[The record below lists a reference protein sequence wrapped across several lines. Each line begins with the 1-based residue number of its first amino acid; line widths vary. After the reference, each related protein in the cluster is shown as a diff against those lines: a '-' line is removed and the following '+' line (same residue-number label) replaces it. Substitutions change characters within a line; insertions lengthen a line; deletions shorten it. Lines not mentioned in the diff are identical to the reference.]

1 MAGTLPVGATGC
13 ASYVSKK
20 LCGPRYEMA
29 EPPNPPFHPTP
40 LRGRKIGAILKFG
53 FKQITL
59 PI

>member
-1 MAGTLPVGATGC
+1 
-13 ASYVSKK
+13 
-20 LCGPRYEMA
+20 MA